1 MKKWIRYVPDRID
14 DGLRYLC
21 GRMSPDVRLVCVVVM
36 LTGFGCLSI
45 YMTVSSI
52 YRIGRHEGEQ
62 LQMEHIRRMELYRG
76 INKDSIN
83 IKNQV
88 DYGEPKNQER
98 QPANAATP
106 GKGGRERTN
115 AETGEERGQTSD
127 SGRDAQAEEDAR
139 VSVVLSRVSG
149 SNVADIRSFGQR
161 RAIKGGFNV
170 DVPMP
175 EDKGLLSDK
184 RPPTN
189 KVPLKRNKRRK

>member
-21 GRMSPDVRLVCVVVM
+21 GRMSPDVRLVCVVTM

-88 DYGEPKNQER
+88 DYGEPKIRNGNR
-98 QPANAATP
+98 
-106 GKGGRERTN
+106 RT
-115 AETGEERGQTSD
+115 
-127 SGRDAQAEEDAR
+127 
-139 VSVVLSRVSG
+139 L
-149 SNVADIRSFGQR
+149 QR
-161 RAIKGGFNV
+161 
-170 DVPMP
+170 
-175 EDKGLLSDK
+175 L
-184 RPPTN
+184 
-189 KVPLKRNKRRK
+189 KRRKRKGKRRDRGRKRPNL

>member
-1 MKKWIRYVPDRID
+1 MPDRID

-83 IKNQV
+83 IKTRWIMENL
-88 DYGEPKNQER
+88 K
-98 QPANAATP
+98 
-106 GKGGRERTN
+106 
-115 AETGEERGQTSD
+115 
-127 SGRDAQAEEDAR
+127 
-139 VSVVLSRVSG
+139 
-149 SNVADIRSFGQR
+149 IRSGNRRTLQR
-161 RAIKGGFNV
+161 
-170 DVPMP
+170 
-175 EDKGLLSDK
+175 L
-184 RPPTN
+184 
-189 KVPLKRNKRRK
+189 KRRKRKGKRRNRGRKRPDL

>member
-62 LQMEHIRRMELYRG
+62 LQMDHIRRIELYRG

-88 DYGEPKNQER
+88 DYGEPQKIRNGNR
-98 QPANAATP
+98 
-106 GKGGRERTN
+106 RT
-115 AETGEERGQTSD
+115 
-127 SGRDAQAEEDAR
+127 
-139 VSVVLSRVSG
+139 L
-149 SNVADIRSFGQR
+149 QR
-161 RAIKGGFNV
+161 
-170 DVPMP
+170 
-175 EDKGLLSDK
+175 L
-184 RPPTN
+184 
-189 KVPLKRNKRRK
+189 KRRKRKGKRRNRGRKRPDL

>member
-62 LQMEHIRRMELYRG
+62 LQMEHIRRMKLYRG

-83 IKNQV
+83 IKTKWIMENLKIRN
-88 DYGEPKNQER
+88 GNR
-98 QPANAATP
+98 
-106 GKGGRERTN
+106 RT
-115 AETGEERGQTSD
+115 
-127 SGRDAQAEEDAR
+127 
-139 VSVVLSRVSG
+139 L
-149 SNVADIRSFGQR
+149 QR
-161 RAIKGGFNV
+161 
-170 DVPMP
+170 
-175 EDKGLLSDK
+175 L
-184 RPPTN
+184 
-189 KVPLKRNKRRK
+189 KRRKRKGKRRNRGRKRPDL

>member
-1 MKKWIRYVPDRID
+1 MPDRID

-88 DYGEPKNQER
+88 DYGEPKKIRNGNR
-98 QPANAATP
+98 
-106 GKGGRERTN
+106 RT
-115 AETGEERGQTSD
+115 
-127 SGRDAQAEEDAR
+127 
-139 VSVVLSRVSG
+139 L
-149 SNVADIRSFGQR
+149 QR
-161 RAIKGGFNV
+161 
-170 DVPMP
+170 
-175 EDKGLLSDK
+175 L
-184 RPPTN
+184 
-189 KVPLKRNKRRK
+189 KRRKRKGKRRNRGRKRPDL

>member
-21 GRMSPDVRLVCVVVM
+21 GRMSPDVWLVCVVVM

-62 LQMEHIRRMELYRG
+62 LQMDHIRG

-88 DYGEPKNQER
+88 DYGEPKKSGT
-98 QPANAATP
+98 A
-106 GKGGRERTN
+106 
-115 AETGEERGQTSD
+115 TGERCN
-127 SGRDAQAEEDAR
+127 A
-139 VSVVLSRVSG
+139 
-149 SNVADIRSFGQR
+149 
-161 RAIKGGFNV
+161 
-170 DVPMP
+170 
-175 EDKGLLSDK
+175 
-184 RPPTN
+184 
-189 KVPLKRNKRRK
+189 